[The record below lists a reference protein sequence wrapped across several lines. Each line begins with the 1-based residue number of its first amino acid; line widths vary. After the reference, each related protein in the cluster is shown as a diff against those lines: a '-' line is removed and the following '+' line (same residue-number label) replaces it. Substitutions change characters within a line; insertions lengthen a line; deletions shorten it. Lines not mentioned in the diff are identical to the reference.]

1 MRFVWILLSYGVCIC
16 LAAPSAADETDGTRP
31 LEPREIQNRC
41 GLNCAYVA
49 LRALGRE
56 ADLDA
61 LEACAGR
68 AGASDE
74 VGMPARTLQELLR
87 SNRLS
92 VFAASLTPCEIRKAG
107 LPAIILLRKPEQE
120 SDPGH
125 YIFTFHTRDKE
136 WMAVDPAHPIRSAV
150 LLEKAAGPL
159 RFTALLLSLK
169 DGTPPLPGRTIP
181 FLILLSVAGFLMAW
195 VLLDSV
201 FRNPG

>member
-1 MRFVWILLSYGVCIC
+1 MRFAWILLSFGVCIC
-16 LAAPSAADETDGTRP
+16 LAAPSAADGTDGTRL
-31 LEPREIQNRC
+31 LEPKEIQNRC

-68 AGASDE
+68 AGGSDE
-74 VGMPARTLQELLR
+74 AGMSARTLQELLH
-87 SNRLS
+87 SNGLS
-92 VFAASLTPCEIRKAG
+92 VFAASLTPGEIRKAG

-125 YIFTFHTRDKE
+125 YIFTFHTSDRE
-136 WMAVDPAHPIRSAV
+136 WMAVDPPHPIRSAV
-150 LLEKAAGPL
+150 LLETVAGPL
-159 RFTALLLSLK
+159 KFTTLLVSSK

-181 FLILLSVAGFLMAW
+181 FLIVLSVAGFLMGW

-201 FRNPG
+201 IRSPG